1 VLTTIRNIVAA
12 ARLAR
17 ASWPRRAKTLSRFAR
32 ELHYYEVSLPNVP
45 LSLAAFSLL
54 SVSGAVAFAQGEAPS
69 VDVEVCNSLDAGE
82 VSSILEGESQ
92 QQPATSVAISCA
104 DEIATVRV
112 ARRDSTIVVLQA
124 DLRVVEPI
132 ARARTIALLIAEM
145 KPLEA
150 RVGHQPSGLQ
160 PAVVVEPKLS
170 NEAYFATHL
179 LQLSTEL
186 GFASREFQYEGSGN
200 SPEIHSYSGTAIP
213 TTKLRVQVNPWHNST
228 TTSALQGFG
237 ARIAYG
243 FALPF
248 ESYGSEMVAI
258 DTRWREWEASLR
270 AQKRFASSVIGV
282 ELGLGAQQFEFVETA
297 SNWAI
302 TVDLPGVDYRYRR
315 IGVDA
320 GVPVSDVL
328 ALELALEYRL
338 VNNVGA
344 IGQHFNAS
352 EASAWAGM
360 AALRYRITN
369 DFSAQLS
376 YKAARYEQTYSM
388 SLGAGNASGRDSF
401 DSLLLGLRAGI

>member
-1 VLTTIRNIVAA
+1 M
-12 ARLAR
+12 
-17 ASWPRRAKTLSRFAR
+17 
-32 ELHYYEVSLPNVP
+32 SLPNIP

-54 SVSGAVAFAQGEAPS
+54 TGSGAAAFAQSEAPS
-69 VDVEVCNSLDAGE
+69 IDIEVCNSLDAGE

-92 QQPATSVAISCA
+92 QPATSIAISCA

-150 RVGHQPSGLQ
+150 RVGQQLDPQPASQ
-160 PAVVVEPKLS
+160 PAVVLESELS

-200 SPEIHSYSGTAIP
+200 SPEIPSYSGAAVP
-213 TTKLRVQVNPWHNST
+213 TTKLRVEVNPWHNSN
-228 TTSALQGFG
+228 SSLQGFG
-237 ARIAYG
+237 ARISYG

-270 AQKRFASSVIGV
+270 AQKRLASSVIGV

-338 VNNVGA
+338 VNNIGA
-344 IGQHFNAS
+344 IGQHFNAT
-352 EASAWAGM
+352 EASAWAGT

-388 SLGAGNASGRDSF
+388 ALGSGNASGQDSF

>member
-1 VLTTIRNIVAA
+1 
-12 ARLAR
+12 
-17 ASWPRRAKTLSRFAR
+17 
-32 ELHYYEVSLPNVP
+32 
-45 LSLAAFSLL
+45 
-54 SVSGAVAFAQGEAPS
+54 
-69 VDVEVCNSLDAGE
+69 
-82 VSSILEGESQ
+82 
-92 QQPATSVAISCA
+92 
-104 DEIATVRV
+104 
-112 ARRDSTIVVLQA
+112 VVLQA

-150 RVGHQPSGLQ
+150 RVGQSEAQPVL
-160 PAVVVEPKLS
+160 EPKLAS
-170 NEAYFATHL
+170 DAYFATHL

-200 SPEIHSYSGTAIP
+200 SPEISSYSGAAIP

-228 TTSALQGFG
+228 TRALQGFG
-237 ARIAYG
+237 ARISYG

-282 ELGLGAQQFEFVETA
+282 ELGRGGQRFEFVETA

-302 TVDLPGVDYRYRR
+302 TVDLPGVDYGYRR
-315 IGVDA
+315 VGVDA
-320 GVPVSDVL
+320 AVPVSEVL

-338 VNNVGA
+338 VDNAGV
-344 IGQHFNAS
+344 IGQHFDSTEVN
-352 EASAWAGM
+352 AWAGM
-360 AALRYRITN
+360 AALSYRITN
-369 DFSAQLS
+369 DYSAQLS